1 MVDHPSSGVNALT
14 GRGQFGYY
22 ARRCNR
28 TQRDTVRCV
37 PHRMHPLVHPQRD
50 QPPAAS
56 PALRRPAVRSSVR
69 PSARPPRNSIR
80 SRTHPGRFLRE
91 RRALFSIGDNSTPFL
106 TSDHHLVAAATP
118 AARHFILVY
127 PGRHS
132 APAERLT
139 HWR

>member
-1 MVDHPSSGVNALT
+1 VGNSVITPDVVIERSGTLFA
-14 GRGQFGYY
+14 
-22 ARRCNR
+22 A
-28 TQRDTVRCV
+28 

-50 QPPAAS
+50 H
-56 PALRRPAVRSSVR
+56 L
-69 PSARPPRNSIR
+69 PPRLLVR
-80 SRTHPGRFLRE
+80 LPTHPSSLLSILSVSLPPCVPFLRE

-106 TSDHHLVAAATP
+106 TSNHLVATP
-118 AARHFILVY
+118 ARHFILVY